1 MEGANLM
8 ASRASFTLCRIQNKE
23 RFSYYVMYRDPT
35 TQKRMTKKSIDR
47 LKGRLNLGFELVTR
61 REEAAIIAQKA
72 LDSGIIF
79 IQGKELTLSSFLLD
93 FYDLENSDYF
103 KRKLMLD
110 PHSVSVDYVTTRRN
124 LIKNHVIPLI
134 PITFELSR
142 INLESLETIQ
152 TKLVNNNNLASTT
165 INQIMGSITLALN
178 YAKKK
183 NYVLPY
189 ITVKVDNIKIKGKIR
204 GILTQEETLNLMKYL
219 NLHKNRRI
227 YLSCYLS
234 LVTGMRS
241 GEIRALN
248 TENIQDGIIQVK
260 TAYAN
265 LAGFKEPKGKK
276 SRIVP
281 CPNSLIEELRL
292 FAASNPY
299 PNKIVGL
306 VFWSA
311 RGGKVV
317 SSHYFNAKF
326 TEALIASGTL
336 TIDEIETR
344 NISFHSLRHMANTLL
359 RGSVDEYILRLTI
372 GHSSEQIS
380 DIYSHIE
387 ENALSSIRTAQ
398 IQNILPLIGDGN
410 TE

>member
-1 MEGANLM
+1 M
-8 ASRASFTLCRIQNKE
+8 ATRAPFTLCRVQNKE
-23 RFSYYVMYRDPT
+23 RFSYYVMYRDPIS
-35 TQKRMTKKSIDR
+35 QKRMTKKSVDKIK
-47 LKGRLNLGFELVTR
+47 LQLNMGSELVTR
-61 REEAAIIAQKA
+61 RSEAIIIAQKA
-72 LDSGIIF
+72 LESGIIF
-79 IQGKELTLSSFLLD
+79 ITGKKLTLSSFLLN
-93 FYDLENSDYF
+93 FYDFENSDYF

-110 PHSVSVDYVTTRRN
+110 SNSVSADYVSTRRN
-124 LIKNHVIPLI
+124 LIKNHVVPLI
-134 PITFELSR
+134 SDTFELSK
-142 INLESLETIQ
+142 INLDFLENIQ
-152 TKLVNNNNLASTT
+152 TQLVNRDNLAPTT

-183 NYVLPY
+183 NYILPY
-189 ITVKVDNIKIKGKIR
+189 TAIKVDNIKIKGKIR
-204 GILTQEETLNLMKYL
+204 GILSQEETLNLMSYL
-219 NLHKNRRI
+219 TLHKNRRI

-248 TENIQDGIIQVK
+248 TENIQNEIIYVEK
-260 TAYAN
+260 AYAN

-276 SRIVP
+276 SRVVP
-281 CPNSLIEELRL
+281 CPNSLIDELRL

-299 PNKIVGL
+299 PNKIEGL

-311 RGGKVV
+311 RGGQVV

-326 TEALIASGTL
+326 KESLIASKTL
-336 TIDEIETR
+336 TIDEIEKR

-387 ENALSSIRTAQ
+387 EKALNSIRNAQ
-398 IQNILPLIGDGN
+398 IQNILPLIGIDKR
-410 TE
+410 